1 MKYFSKLFFFA
12 TLLTTLFTACEK
24 VDDLPVYN
32 NGTAPVLT
40 ASATTIAPAPSDS
53 LTTALTLNWSSPKYA
68 TDTAK
73 YKYLIEI
80 DQAGKNF
87 ATAATRVVSGALSTS
102 FLAKEINEILLAKGF
117 SFNVP
122 YDMEVRLTSSYAN
135 NNEQL
140 GSNVIAMKM
149 TPYKIPPKVAL
160 PVSGKLF
167 IVGDAT
173 EGGWTNPVPTPKQEF
188 ARLDETTWAGVF
200 KLVGGKQYLIL
211 PENGSW
217 DNKFSVADNTKP
229 GLSDGGDFGFNLSS
243 NFPGPATDGMYK
255 IVLDFQGGKFTV
267 TPYTENNLP
276 ENLFMV
282 GSATPGDWSNP
293 VPVPGQ
299 QFTRLNS
306 VEWELS
312 IALAG
317 GKEYLLLPVNG
328 SWDHKYSV
336 ADNSLPGL
344 SAGGT
349 FGYDKPQNIP
359 GPATSGNYKINV
371 NFATSKFTVTQ

>member
-1 MKYFSKLFFFA
+1 MKYFSKLFLFA
-12 TLLTTLFTACEK
+12 TLLTSLFTACEK
-24 VDDLPVYN
+24 VDDLPFYN
-32 NGTAPVLT
+32 NGTAPVLS

-53 LTTALTLNWSSPKYA
+53 LTDVLVLNWTSPKYA
-68 TDTAK
+68 TDSAS

-80 DQAGKNF
+80 DQAGKSF
-87 ATAATRVVSGALSTS
+87 ATAATRVVSGALSTK
-102 FLAKEINEILLAKGF
+102 FLAKEINDILLAKGF
-117 SFNVP
+117 SFGVP

-200 KLVGGKQYLIL
+200 NLKGGKEYLVL
-211 PENGSW
+211 PVNGSW
-217 DNKFSVADNTKP
+217 DDKFAVADNTKP
-229 GLSDGGDFGFNLSS
+229 GLSAGGDFGFKLNS
-243 NFPGPATDGMYK
+243 NFPGPAADGMYK
-255 IVLDFQGGKFTV
+255 IVLDFQAGKFTV

-276 ENLFMV
+276 ENLYIV
-282 GSATPGDWSNP
+282 GSATAGDWTNP
-293 VPVPGQ
+293 VPVPTQ

-306 VEWELS
+306 AEWELT
-312 IALAG
+312 IDLIG
-317 GKEYLLLPVNG
+317 GKEYLLLPLNG
-328 SWDHKYSV
+328 NWDHKYSV

-344 SAGGT
+344 SSGGT
-349 FGYDKPQNIP
+349 FGYDKPQNFP
-359 GPATSGNYKINV
+359 GPAASGTYKISV
-371 NFATSKFTVTQ
+371 NFATSKFTLTQ